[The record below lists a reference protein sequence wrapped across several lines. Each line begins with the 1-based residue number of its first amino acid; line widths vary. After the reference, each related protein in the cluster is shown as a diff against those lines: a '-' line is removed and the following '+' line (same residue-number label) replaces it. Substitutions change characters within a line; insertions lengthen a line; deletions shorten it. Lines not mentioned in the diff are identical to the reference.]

1 MHMTKFLFLFL
12 YIFVFLLNSEELTL
26 DECVDKTLKHHP
38 DIKNLTLNVTQSSY
52 LVDIAKADYL
62 PQINIAGQY
71 NPIDTFVMPQN
82 SQFNTIN
89 DDSWQVNAKV
99 NQKIYDFSR
108 TSSNIKASQ
117 KNENIANISLD
128 DAKALLVYN
137 VKNIY
142 HLVLLQTNALKA
154 RQKDLQTKDELYKQ
168 AQAHVKTGLKTEADV
183 TSILSA
189 LYIAEDALATTK
201 ADLDKALSTL
211 SLYMGEKINSDTTFV
226 DDSTLLENQNI
237 QDEDLLLKNILTQN
251 YMLKSS
257 QEEILKNDLIYSA
270 TKAQNYGSIDAVA
283 SYTHQNT
290 INEYDTSLVGISIN
304 IPIYSGGRINAQTQ
318 QALIS
323 KKQAKESYNSKKL
336 LLQEELEALI
346 IDLNRYKHTVKA
358 KESLIESSKAAKE
371 IVEARYKEGLST
383 YIEVLDATS
392 TNLYAELGLLE
403 AKFEVIK
410 IINRLDYLQGQGK

>member
-1 MHMTKFLFLFL
+1 MILQEPRQTKA
-12 YIFVFLLNSEELTL
+12 I
-26 DECVDKTLKHHP
+26 
-38 DIKNLTLNVTQSSY
+38 
-52 LVDIAKADYL
+52 
-62 PQINIAGQY
+62 
-71 NPIDTFVMPQN
+71 
-82 SQFNTIN
+82 
-89 DDSWQVNAKV
+89 
-99 NQKIYDFSR
+99 
-108 TSSNIKASQ
+108 
-117 KNENIANISLD
+117 
-128 DAKALLVYN
+128 LVYN

-168 AQAHVKTGLKTEADV
+168 AQAHVKTGLKTEADA

-201 ADLDKALSTL
+201 ANLNKALSSL
-211 SLYMGEKINSDTTFV
+211 SLYIGEQINSDTTFV
-226 DDSTLLENQNI
+226 DDITLLENQNV
-237 QDEDLLLKNILTQN
+237 QDEDLLLKNILTKN
-251 YMLKSS
+251 YMLQSS
-257 QEEILKNDLIYSA
+257 QEEILKNDLIYNA
-270 TKAQNYGSIDAVA
+270 TKAQGYGSIDAVA

-323 KKQAKESYNSKKL
+323 IQQAKESYNSKKL

-346 IDLNRYKHTVKA
+346 IDLNRYKHTIKA
-358 KESLIESSKAAKE
+358 KQSLIKSSIEAKE

-383 YIEVLDATS
+383 YIEILDATS